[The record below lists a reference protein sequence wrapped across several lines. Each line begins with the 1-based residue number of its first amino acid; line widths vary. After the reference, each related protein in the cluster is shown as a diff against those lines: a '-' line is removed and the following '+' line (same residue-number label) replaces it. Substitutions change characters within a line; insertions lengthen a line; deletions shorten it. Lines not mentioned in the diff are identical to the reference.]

1 MVSVVTVRSKLYL
14 NIIGKVIPKDFG
26 YTPRV
31 GNNTTA
37 VNEDDA
43 LYVFS
48 LPELVDR
55 RGFIFLQKHVK
66 ASQQNIFKA
75 LRFNEVI
82 LLRCRL

>member
-1 MVSVVTVRSKLYL
+1 MVSVVAVRSKLHL

-43 LYVFS
+43 LYVFTRTS
-48 LPELVDR
+48 W
-55 RGFIFLQKHVK
+55 QKGLHFSPK

-75 LRFNEVI
+75 LRFSEVVT
-82 LLRCRL
+82 LLRSRL